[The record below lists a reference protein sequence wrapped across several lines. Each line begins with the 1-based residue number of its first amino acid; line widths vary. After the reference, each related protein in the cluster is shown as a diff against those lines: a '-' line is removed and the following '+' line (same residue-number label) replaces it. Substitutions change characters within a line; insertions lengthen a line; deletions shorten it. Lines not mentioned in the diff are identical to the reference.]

1 MLTPLHA
8 SRLRSARWLSFP
20 AAPPQPSGMPQ
31 LDIST
36 FTPQLVWL
44 AIWFVVLYLLMA
56 KLALPRVAA
65 AMEARRQRREGDL
78 ARATQLRADAEAA
91 SAAYQKALAEA
102 RAQAQSTIKETSDRL
117 AADAA
122 ERQRALAA
130 TLAGQIAEAERRIAG
145 HKGAGACRGARH
157 RGRCRPQRRREADR
171 RRARSCEAGRGGRE
185 HPVGAGPVMHLFADP
200 EFWVLLAVAGVRR
213 HCLEAGAP
221 LCRRHAR
228 PARDAHPGR
237 A

>member
-1 MLTPLHA
+1 P
-8 SRLRSARWLSFP
+8 P
-20 AAPPQPSGMPQ
+20 AASTMLNPVARVVALMPLGAMAFVSGSAAAAEHGMPQ

-44 AIWFVVLYLLMA
+44 VIWFVVLYVLMA

-130 TLAGQIAEAERRIAG
+130 ILAGQIAEAERIAAQAARDLQQSLERRQRLAEERIAQAES
-145 HKGAGACRGARH
+145 KAIDEIRAAAVDVAIDAARRVIVSELDERRGAAMLDTAIASL
-157 RGRCRPQRRREADR
+157 PQRLRQ
-171 RRARSCEAGRGGRE
+171 
-185 HPVGAGPVMHLFADP
+185 
-200 EFWVLLAVAGVRR
+200 
-213 HCLEAGAP
+213 
-221 LCRRHAR
+221 
-228 PARDAHPGR
+228 
-237 A
+237 